1 MMTSFTD
8 YLNKGFHKDIEDWFD
23 AKLDR
28 TNPFYPKIAIV
39 TGEGGG
45 IKDASRNASVPF
57 KVASMY
63 ACVLAHAAVAVT
75 KDIDALYAMSKVL
88 GFPLIDRIMAG
99 YVNPMTALEASRL
112 LPTDQE
118 TAEFFSLAHEVYGQ
132 VHDKV
137 LSICEIAEP
146 QSTAQDYIRRMT
158 MSEIQSIFNQ
168 AESYLTAMESYL
180 TDESGTRPG
189 DLFPR
194 ESYIH

>member
-1 MMTSFTD
+1 
-8 YLNKGFHKDIEDWFD
+8 
-23 AKLDR
+23 
-28 TNPFYPKIAIV
+28 
-39 TGEGGG
+39 
-45 IKDASRNASVPF
+45 
-57 KVASMY
+57 
-63 ACVLAHAAVAVT
+63 
-75 KDIDALYAMSKVL
+75 MSKAL

-112 LPTDQE
+112 LPADQE

-137 LSICEIAEP
+137 LSICGIAEP

-168 AESYLTAMESYL
+168 TESYLAAMESYL
-180 TDESGTRPG
+180 TGESGTRPG

>member
-1 MMTSFTD
+1 MMTSFID

-28 TNPFYPKIAIV
+28 TNPFFPKIAIV

-45 IKDASRNASVPF
+45 IKDASRDASVPF

-118 TAEFFSLAHEVYGQ
+118 TAEFFSLEHEVYGQ

-137 LSICEIAEP
+137 LSICGITEP

-168 AESYLTAMESYL
+168 TESYLAAIESYLTG
-180 TDESGTRPG
+180 ESGTRPG

-194 ESYIH
+194 ELYIH